1 MESLIQEKLGKK
13 TPACNQLSCYWN
25 RGAETNMST
34 HTCMTNI
41 MGYYVKLNPRASS
54 PFRVASEASGIIFCV
69 PLAHDLSQYLEN
81 EWVLLSFFGLSQSL
95 SHSQTGRS
103 R

>member
-1 MESLIQEKLGKK
+1 MLATQKRQSMESLIQEKLGKK

-41 MGYYVKLNPRASS
+41 WATM
-54 PFRVASEASGIIFCV
+54 
-69 PLAHDLSQYLEN
+69 
-81 EWVLLSFFGLSQSL
+81 
-95 SHSQTGRS
+95 
-103 R
+103 

>member
-1 MESLIQEKLGKK
+1 MLATQKRQSMELLIQEKLGKK

-41 MGYYVKLNPRASS
+41 WATM
-54 PFRVASEASGIIFCV
+54 
-69 PLAHDLSQYLEN
+69 
-81 EWVLLSFFGLSQSL
+81 
-95 SHSQTGRS
+95 
-103 R
+103 